1 MSAAKDIAAS
11 PAVVSAVKEAK
22 LAETAW
28 PGADLGAAV
37 WLPVGTAGTSCIQMG
52 FVTVGPVRTHERG
65 RDNALMRRISTSP
78 TSDWAFNTA
87 GTGLSGR
94 RGRDGG

>member
-11 PAVVSAVKEAK
+11 PAVVSAVKETK

-37 WLPVGTAGTSCIQMG
+37 GLPVGTAGTSCIRMG
-52 FVTVGPVRTHERG
+52 LVAVGPVRTHERRRG
-65 RDNALMRRISTSP
+65 NALMRRISASSTSHWVFG
-78 TSDWAFNTA
+78 TV

-94 RGRDGG
+94 RG